1 MTREDQNSLGHRLR
15 RNKGAESISRKT
27 SSCTQRTE
35 EVDPS
40 LDQVTPK
47 QSCEKDECKLSGRT
61 FCSQAS
67 SASQG
72 IHGGSSRRSRLLQ
85 RSHRIATTARTY
97 RKDRVNFHDS
107 APPIGPS
114 TGQSHLEHQ
123 THRLGR
129 LQGAYLDS
137 WIGLFGSLIVS
148 TLVGFSIF
156 FLATSTIG
164 MSGTFGC
171 EPFLP
176 RIPDKKVRN
185 TRLPCLDSGLFC
197 LESGLFCPES
207 RLFCREFRAC
217 CLEFRAVLSRIPSLL
232 FRIPSCSVENSELA
246 V

>member
-1 MTREDQNSLGHRLR
+1 MAREDQNSLGHRLR

-97 RKDRVNFHDS
+97 RKDRVSFHDS

-164 MSGTFGC
+164 MSGTFGASST
-171 EPFLP
+171 EGEVFFHHGLSTP
-176 RIPDKKVRN
+176 RLTSMMSTQIPIRARKRG
-185 TRLPCLDSGLFC
+185 RLI
-197 LESGLFCPES
+197 
-207 RLFCREFRAC
+207 FRVSTIVMPDD
-217 CLEFRAVLSRIPSLL
+217 L
-232 FRIPSCSVENSELA
+232 
-246 V
+246 